1 MWGAGQTR
9 VPLPCRRRLAP
20 TRPSVRFV
28 SAAWLRRA
36 IQRLASSAVRPL
48 GGSLPRQSAL
58 EGLERC
64 ERRARA
70 TRNAGVCSPAG
81 GVRRRRGR
89 RRRAVPRA
97 SPIGSP
103 SGRRGE
109 EPLPER
115 RSRRGPGAR
124 RRPSTNAQPRD
135 ARASVPAIARGR
147 SALPIREIDSAT
159 EPRQLD
165 LTLAN
170 RRRHRQATR
179 DSDRRSS
186 PIHQPE
192 TRSLSL
198 APGSGARSRTA
209 GPGSGLR
216 GTGGRTARLGSRL
229 G

>member
-1 MWGAGQTR
+1 MLDGFKKFIMRGNVIDLAVGVIIGNAFKPIIDALTDKILLR
-9 VPLPCRRRLAP
+9 LISAIFGKPSFNEVGTFHIGTAPIEPGVLITAVGNFLIVAAALYCRRRLAP

-124 RRPSTNAQPRD
+124 RR
-135 ARASVPAIARGR
+135 G
-147 SALPIREIDSAT
+147 
-159 EPRQLD
+159 
-165 LTLAN
+165 
-170 RRRHRQATR
+170 
-179 DSDRRSS
+179 
-186 PIHQPE
+186 
-192 TRSLSL
+192 
-198 APGSGARSRTA
+198 GTA
-209 GPGSGLR
+209 
-216 GTGGRTARLGSRL
+216 
-229 G
+229 